1 MRELSSS
8 GYHERI
14 FHHFGRWPFVP
25 AEDLLKLRQSLRQA
39 QSLGG
44 RTGAS
49 ELLLLV
55 DEEVDRR
62 RGGARRDD
70 EPSGD
75 GAGAN

>member
-1 MRELSSS
+1 MEQSSP

-39 QSLGG
+39 QRLGG

-49 ELLLLV
+49 ELLFLV
-55 DEEVDRR
+55 DEEVIRR
-62 RGGARRDD
+62 RAAPRDD
-70 EPSGD
+70 EPSGG